1 MDQEL
6 KNFKYLGR
14 GVFEPPINPEKF
26 VYETIKRC
34 GPITRGELS
43 KLTKMPRT
51 TIYDIIK
58 KQVRLDQVKIRE
70 VSNRRRGRPKKY
82 YETTDKEPEF
92 ETSPTNSTT
101 LLLTD
106 IHLRT
111 KLDDIKTFSIGAD
124 DQ

>member
-26 VYETIKRC
+26 VYETIKRS
-34 GPITRGELS
+34 GPITRDELS
-43 KLTKMPRT
+43 KLTGIPRT
-51 TIYDIIK
+51 TIFDIIT
-58 KQVRLDQVKIRE
+58 KQVRLDQVKVRE
-70 VSNRRRGRPKKY
+70 VSNKRRGRPKKY
-82 YETTDKEPEF
+82 YETTDNEPEF
-92 ETSPTNSTT
+92 ETTPANSTT

-111 KLDDIKTFSIGAD
+111 KLNDIKAFSIGAD